1 MLNIMRSI
9 ENHTIVSSQRHPPT
23 QSLHCFANMSEAS
36 RLVAKRELID
46 LAEAAYQAQGLAA
59 FAYPKSAAAAHE
71 AGHVV
76 EYAATGRPVQSTK
89 IFSRK
94 LIDQPGL
101 GWAGLTKAQGGEI
114 SITPL
119 SPPEHDLATARHQ
132 IAGVVAEMI
141 VDTENFRLGSSLD
154 EVILFK
160 MIVGNAATKLGRD
173 RVELGQMQ
181 LGLVAYVF
189 SKNEELLRAI
199 AAQLFRGHQVRGK
212 KLTRLLAGVV
222 QVNRDVAS
230 KESLPQSKLRKAISS
245 RLFRRR
251 NEPAPN

>member
-101 GWAGLTKAQGGEI
+101 GWAGLTKARAAR
-114 SITPL
+114 SASPL
-119 SPPEHDLATARHQ
+119 CPHPNTTSPPHGIRSPA
-132 IAGVVAEMI
+132 
-141 VDTENFRLGSSLD
+141 SSP
-154 EVILFK
+154 
-160 MIVGNAATKLGRD
+160 R
-173 RVELGQMQ
+173 
-181 LGLVAYVF
+181 
-189 SKNEELLRAI
+189 
-199 AAQLFRGHQVRGK
+199 
-212 KLTRLLAGVV
+212 
-222 QVNRDVAS
+222 
-230 KESLPQSKLRKAISS
+230 
-245 RLFRRR
+245 
-251 NEPAPN
+251 

>member
-1 MLNIMRSI
+1 
-9 ENHTIVSSQRHPPT
+9 
-23 QSLHCFANMSEAS
+23 
-36 RLVAKRELID
+36 
-46 LAEAAYQAQGLAA
+46 
-59 FAYPKSAAAAHE
+59 
-71 AGHVV
+71 
-76 EYAATGRPVQSTK
+76 
-89 IFSRK
+89 
-94 LIDQPGL
+94 
-101 GWAGLTKAQGGEI
+101 
-114 SITPL
+114 
-119 SPPEHDLATARHQ
+119 
-132 IAGVVAEMI
+132 MI
-141 VDTENFRLGSSLD
+141 VDTENFGPGSSLD

-189 SKNEELLRAI
+189 SKNEELLR
-199 AAQLFRGHQVRGK
+199 QSPRSYFRGHRVRGK